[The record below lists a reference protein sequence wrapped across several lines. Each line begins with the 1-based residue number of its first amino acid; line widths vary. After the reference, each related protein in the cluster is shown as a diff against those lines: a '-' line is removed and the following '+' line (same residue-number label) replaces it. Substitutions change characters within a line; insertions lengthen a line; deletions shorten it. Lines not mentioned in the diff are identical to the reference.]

1 MIVQRCRAVATCER
15 DLAHFA
21 AGILRARWRVRCGEA
36 CSPPEPA
43 AARFLS
49 IAVARSRTCR
59 QEPVFQTKAWGR
71 LRGPRIRPS
80 TRPELI
86 FGSVE
91 VRRLRPERR
100 IGSVEVRRLRPER
113 RIGSVEVRRLRPE
126 RRIGSVEVRRLRP
139 ERRIGSVEVRRLRRD
154 HVPGS
159 REVGRLSMSH
169 LRCRRSQRRS
179 PPRCAQQVGSYATMA
194 FVRDSSTQRD
204 SEAPTGPPFRRVDGV

>member
-126 RRIGSVEVRRLRP
+126 RRIGSVEVRRLR
-139 ERRIGSVEVRRLRRD
+139 RD